1 MEMYKKQ
8 LSLDY
13 VYQQQKVYY
22 QSNKFTS
29 LSFKDMV
36 ASIRALNETMKKT
49 NDSDLEFLDDNS
61 TEDPLVK
68 LSFDIMKDVYTT
80 KKEEAEKL
88 RDAASIRQQNVK
100 IMELIERRKNM
111 DLESKSLEEL
121 EALLINQ

>member
-1 MEMYKKQ
+1 MYKKAAFVGLRIPTTKGL
-8 LSLDY
+8 LS
-13 VYQQQKVYY
+13 VEQ
-22 QSNKFTS
+22 FTS

-68 LSFDIMKDVYTT
+68 LSFDIMKDIYTT

-88 RDAASIRQQNVK
+88 RDAASIRQQNAK

>member
-1 MEMYKKQ
+1 MEMYKKAAFVGLRMPTTKGL
-8 LSLDY
+8 LS
-13 VYQQQKVYY
+13 VEQ
-22 QSNKFTS
+22 FTS

-68 LSFDIMKDVYTT
+68 LSFDIMKDIYTT

-88 RDAASIRQQNVK
+88 RNSASIRQQNAK
-100 IMELIERRKNM
+100 IMELIERRKNL
-111 DLESKSLEEL
+111 DLESKSLDEL
-121 EALLINQ
+121 EALLVNQ

>member
-1 MEMYKKQ
+1 MEMYKKAAFVGLRMPTTKGL
-8 LSLDY
+8 LS
-13 VYQQQKVYY
+13 VEQ
-22 QSNKFTS
+22 FTS

-49 NDSDLEFLDDNS
+49 NDSGLEFLDDNS

-68 LSFDIMKDVYTT
+68 LSFDIMKDIYTT

-88 RDAASIRQQNVK
+88 RDAASIRQQNAK

>member
-1 MEMYKKQ
+1 MEMYKKAAFVGLRMPTTKGL
-8 LSLDY
+8 LS
-13 VYQQQKVYY
+13 VEQ
-22 QSNKFTS
+22 FTS

-88 RDAASIRQQNVK
+88 RNAASIRQQNAK
-100 IMELIERRKNM
+100 IMELIERRKNL
-111 DLESKSLEEL
+111 DLESKSLDEL
-121 EALLINQ
+121 EALLVNQ

>member
-1 MEMYKKQ
+1 MEMYKKAAFVGLRIPTTKGL
-8 LSLDY
+8 LS
-13 VYQQQKVYY
+13 VEQ
-22 QSNKFTS
+22 FTS

-68 LSFDIMKDVYTT
+68 LSFDIMKDIYTT

-88 RDAASIRQQNVK
+88 RDAASIRQQNAK
-100 IMELIERRKNM
+100 IMELIERKKNM
-111 DLESKSLEEL
+111 DLESKSLAEL
-121 EALLINQ
+121 EALLVNQ

>member
-1 MEMYKKQ
+1 MYKKAAFVGLRMPTTKGL
-8 LSLDY
+8 LS
-13 VYQQQKVYY
+13 VEQ
-22 QSNKFTS
+22 FTS

-68 LSFDIMKDVYTT
+68 LSFDIMKDIYTT

-88 RDAASIRQQNVK
+88 RDAASIRQQNAK

>member
-1 MEMYKKQ
+1 MEMYKKAAFVGLRMPTTKGL
-8 LSLDY
+8 LS
-13 VYQQQKVYY
+13 VEQ
-22 QSNKFTS
+22 FTS

-68 LSFDIMKDVYTT
+68 LSFDIMKDIYTT

-88 RDAASIRQQNVK
+88 RNAASIRQQNAK

-111 DLESKSLEEL
+111 DLESKSLDEL
-121 EALLINQ
+121 EALLVNQ

>member
-1 MEMYKKQ
+1 MEMYKKAAFVGLRMPTTKGL
-8 LSLDY
+8 LS
-13 VYQQQKVYY
+13 VEQ
-22 QSNKFTS
+22 FTS

-68 LSFDIMKDVYTT
+68 LSFDIMKDIYTT

-88 RDAASIRQQNVK
+88 RDAASIRQQNAK

>member
-1 MEMYKKQ
+1 MEMYKKAAFVGLRIPTTKGL
-8 LSLDY
+8 LS
-13 VYQQQKVYY
+13 VEQ
-22 QSNKFTS
+22 FTS

-68 LSFDIMKDVYTT
+68 LSFDIMKDIYTT

-88 RDAASIRQQNVK
+88 RDAASIRQQNAK

>member
-1 MEMYKKQ
+1 MEMYKKAAFVGLRIPTTKGL
-8 LSLDY
+8 LS
-13 VYQQQKVYY
+13 VEQ
-22 QSNKFTS
+22 FTS

-88 RDAASIRQQNVK
+88 RNAASIRQQNAK
-100 IMELIERRKNM
+100 IMELIERRKNL
-111 DLESKSLEEL
+111 DLESKSLDEL
-121 EALLINQ
+121 EALLVNQ

>member
-1 MEMYKKQ
+1 MEMYKKAAFVGLRIPTTKGL
-8 LSLDY
+8 LS
-13 VYQQQKVYY
+13 VEQ
-22 QSNKFTS
+22 FTS

-49 NDSDLEFLDDNS
+49 NDSGLEFLDDNS

-68 LSFDIMKDVYTT
+68 LSFDIMKDIYTT

-88 RDAASIRQQNVK
+88 RDAASIRQQNAK